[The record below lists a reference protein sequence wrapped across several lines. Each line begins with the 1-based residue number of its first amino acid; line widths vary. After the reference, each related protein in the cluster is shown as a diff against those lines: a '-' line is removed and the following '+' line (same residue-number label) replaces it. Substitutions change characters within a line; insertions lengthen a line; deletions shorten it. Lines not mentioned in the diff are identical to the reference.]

1 VLKAPDPA
9 PLFRGVMRTRP
20 LQWQPCLSGQP
31 IAADQ
36 VVLLQN
42 KSFDTCRCSHDAR
55 LLHSRHVHHNHP
67 SRLKAASTTLI
78 LLPLALFGCHR
89 NRFPNYPANYREFAY
104 ISNGEPGTVTVL
116 DLVYLRLDRVL
127 QIGRQPA
134 GMAVNPV
141 RNEVYAVNSGSDT
154 VSIIDTTDNA
164 VTATIGVRHAPFFI
178 AVAPDGKRAYVPNSG
193 SNSVSVLELDKR
205 REIAVAAA
213 GEGPGVARVSPDN
226 RSLVVSNRIAGSVSI
241 YSINASPAHPLQ
253 FRATFPGCP
262 GATDV
267 TILPDSSKAFIACSG
282 GHQVMDLWLAADP
295 ASWNGRQDPALQHDL
310 LLCFLDVG
318 KTPTHLAL
326 KPDGGEVF
334 STNFDSDTISE
345 IDTWNNTVLGTDAI
359 GNRPS
364 RAVTSGWS
372 TNSVIPDDDGLWVS
386 NFGAESASLYA
397 IDEGRVANAL
407 RTGSRPDALA
417 FSADEHL
424 LLVANYGSS
433 DVSVIRMLSKN
444 GPSLV
449 TLLPAGMQPNDIV
462 VKASRA
468 K

>member
-1 VLKAPDPA
+1 MATVSLPS
-9 PLFRGVMRTRP
+9 TRYP
-20 LQWQPCLSGQP
+20 RPSCAFSN
-31 IAADQ
+31 ISFAD
-36 VVLLQN
+36 
-42 KSFDTCRCSHDAR
+42 FHCSPDAR
-55 LLHSRHVHHNHP
+55 LLHSRHVLNRHP
-67 SRLKAASTTLI
+67 FRLKVASTALI
-78 LLPLALFGCHR
+78 LLLLALSGCHR

-116 DLVYLRLDRVL
+116 DLVYLRQDRVI
-127 QIGRQPA
+127 QVGREPS

-141 RNEVYAVNSGSDT
+141 RDEVYAVNSGSDT

-164 VTATIGVRHAPFFI
+164 VAATIGVRHAPFFI
-178 AVAPDGKRAYVPNSG
+178 TVAPDGKRAYVPNSG
-193 SNSVSVLELDKR
+193 SNSVSVLDLDKR

-226 RSLVVSNRIAGSVSI
+226 RSLVVSNRIAGSVSV
-241 YSINASPAHPLQ
+241 YSINTSPAHPLQ
-253 FRATFPGCP
+253 FRATFSGCP

-267 TILPDSSKAFIACSG
+267 AILPDSSKAFIACSG

-295 ASWNGRQDPALQHDL
+295 ASWNGRQDAALQHDH

-326 KPDGGEVF
+326 KPDGGEAF

-345 IDTWNNTVLGTDAI
+345 IDTYNNTVLGTDAI

-386 NFGAESASLYA
+386 NFGAESTSLYA

-424 LLVANYGSS
+424 LLVANYGSA
-433 DVSVIRMLSKN
+433 DVSVIRMLSKD

-462 VKASRA
+462 VKAFRA

>member
-1 VLKAPDPA
+1 VPIS
-9 PLFRGVMRTRP
+9 RP
-20 LQWQPCLSGQP
+20 
-31 IAADQ
+31 
-36 VVLLQN
+36 
-42 KSFDTCRCSHDAR
+42 F
-55 LLHSRHVHHNHP
+55 
-67 SRLKAASTTLI
+67 RLKAL
-78 LLPLALFGCHR
+78 LFLPLLVSGCHR
-89 NRFPNYPANYREFAY
+89 NRFPSYPANYREFAY
-104 ISNGEPGTVTVL
+104 ISNGDPGTVTVL
-116 DLVYLRLDRVL
+116 DLVYLRQDRVL
-127 QIGRQPA
+127 QVGRQPS

-141 RNEVYAVNSGSDT
+141 RNEVYAVNAGSDT
-154 VSIIDTTDNA
+154 VSVIDTAENT
-164 VTATIGVRHAPFFI
+164 VTATIAVHRAPYQI
-178 AVAPDGKRAYVPNSG
+178 DVSPDGKRAYVPNSG
-193 SNSVSVLELDKR
+193 SNSVSVLDLDKR

-226 RSLVVSNRIAGSVSI
+226 RSLVVSNRVAGSVTI
-241 YSINASPAHPLQ
+241 YSINDSATHPLQ
-253 FRATFPGCP
+253 FRATYSGCP

-267 TILPDSSKAFIACSG
+267 AILPVSSKALIACSG
-282 GHQVMDLWLAADP
+282 GHQIMDLWLAVAPD
-295 ASWNGRQDPALQHDL
+295 SWNGKQDATLQHDH

-326 KPDGGEVF
+326 KPDGGEAF

-372 TNSVIPDDDGLWVS
+372 KQSVIPEDDDLWVT

-397 IDEGRVANAL
+397 IDDGRVVNAL

-424 LLVANYGSS
+424 LLVTNYGSA
-433 DVSVIRMLSKN
+433 DVSVIRMISKD

-449 TLLPAGMQPNDIV
+449 TLLPAGTQPNDIV
-462 VKASRA
+462 VKAFRA